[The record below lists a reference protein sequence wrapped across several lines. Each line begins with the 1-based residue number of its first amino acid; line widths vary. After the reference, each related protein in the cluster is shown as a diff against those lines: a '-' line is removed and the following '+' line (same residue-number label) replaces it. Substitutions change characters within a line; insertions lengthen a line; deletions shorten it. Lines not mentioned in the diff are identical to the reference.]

1 METRP
6 RRPEIGQW
14 YTHRD
19 KGEVFQVVG
28 FDDRSQTVEI
38 QSFDGDVDEI
48 DAEKWQSLV
57 LERCEPPED
66 WTGPM
71 DDIEKDDLGYSE
83 TEMKP
88 ADWTQPLQALQ
99 PGTEAW
105 EETEAEEER
114 DVLGEGQPREPLS
127 ADLPETEVQER

>member
-1 METRP
+1 MDTRP

-28 FDDRSQTVEI
+28 YDDRSQTVEI

-48 DAEKWQSLV
+48 AAETWQSLV

-88 ADWTQPLQALQ
+88 VDWTQPLQPLQ
-99 PGTEAW
+99 VASEAW

-114 DVLGEGQPREPLS
+114 DAQGEGEPREPLS
-127 ADLPETEVQER
+127 ADLPETHSRER